1 MNRYGGVLLQVRGG
15 GGEETDQWAKSP
27 RSNLGRRVFDEKLD
41 SCNTY
46 HLDCRSTPCVP
57 HLKSTK

>member
-15 GGEETDQWAKSP
+15 GKEEAEQWAKSP

-46 HLDCRSTPCVP
+46 HLDCRSTP
-57 HLKSTK
+57 